1 MRCMDRIVLEQML
14 EQGLSLAEIGRRVD
28 RHESTVAYWV
38 ARHGLEANGRARHT
52 ARGALTR
59 GELEA
64 RIERG
69 MSIAEIA
76 ADVSRSKATIRHW
89 LRKHRLRTFAASG
102 RRRAI
107 ESRRARDAG
116 LSEARMHCSKHGE
129 TMFVL
134 DSRGHYRCRRCRS
147 ASVSR
152 RRRRLK
158 EQLVREAGGACRI
171 CGYSRCVSAL
181 EFHHLVPA
189 EKSFSLSEEG
199 VTRSLARA
207 RAEAGKCVLLCG
219 NCHAEVEAGVVS
231 PPTSIAAARLE

>member
-1 MRCMDRIVLEQML
+1 MDRTVLKQML

-38 ARHGLEANGRARHT
+38 AKHGLEANGRERHAARAAL
-52 ARGALTR
+52 ARE
-59 GELEA
+59 ELEA
-64 RIERG
+64 LIERG
-69 MSIAEIA
+69 LSITEIA
-76 ADVSRSKATIRHW
+76 AEVGRSKATIRHW
-89 LRKHRLRTFAASG
+89 LRKHRLRTFASAG
-102 RRRAI
+102 RRRAV
-107 ESRRARDAG
+107 ESKRARDAG
-116 LSEARMHCSKHGE
+116 LIEARMHCSKHGE

-134 DSRGHYRCRRCRS
+134 DRRGYYRCRRCRS

-158 EQLVREAGGACRI
+158 EQLVREAGGACLI
-171 CGYSRCVSAL
+171 CGYSRCIAAL
-181 EFHHLVPA
+181 AFHHLDRA
-189 EKSFSLSEEG
+189 EKAFALSEEG

-231 PPTSIAAARLE
+231 PPGIVVARLE